1 MIGEGFSHHSLG
13 TPNDEFFLEA
23 ASTIITAVG
32 REYGESYAC
41 FETCHFNVVY
51 THTHTHTQEYYS
63 GIKKNKIM
71 PSEATWM
78 NQKQSKSDRGQ
89 ISLDITYVSF

>member
-1 MIGEGFSHHSLG
+1 MSLQCG
-13 TPNDEFFLEA
+13 
-23 ASTIITAVG
+23 V
-32 REYGESYAC
+32 
-41 FETCHFNVVY
+41 
-51 THTHTHTQEYYS
+51 HTHTHTQEYYS